1 MRFLRKYMATGGPR
15 AWPLPL
21 GALGRAAGAR
31 GEACGE
37 VRGGAA
43 RFARCGI
50 QPGRAAPP
58 RTSPHASPR
67 TPAARPKWPK
77 GRGQA
82 LGPPVAMYFHKK
94 GVEIT

>member
-1 MRFLRKYMATGGPR
+1 MRSLLKYMAPGGLR

-31 GEACGE
+31 GEARA
-37 VRGGAA
+37 RGP
-43 RFARCGI
+43 RFARGGVL
-50 QPGRAAPP
+50 GRGGDPLA
-58 RTSPHASPR
+58 RTSPRA
-67 TPAARPKWPK
+67 PAARPKAPK

-94 GVEIT
+94 RIEIT